1 MYELYDACTVMFFYR
16 WVCIGLTGPLDWHS
30 LHPRNK
36 HIMIDLGTG
45 NNNKMYVLKRT
56 PHTHRLTDKT
66 NLHSNW
72 AMDNKQEVRS
82 ICVSFEF
89 LPPWRAVIDDW
100 HYRNGLSWGFE
111 GPWSCR
117 FAQRCVAVCALQ
129 YFILKTCLQIT
140 RLVIGISLLL
150 IVDLGGTGSITEL
163 SAYLPPDPH
172 SLRNCTYTLMFIW
185 RIWWYFVAS
194 YAKGT

>member
-16 WVCIGLTGPLDWHS
+16 WVVVCIGLTGPPDWHS
-30 LHPRNK
+30 LHLRNK

-89 LPPWRAVIDDW
+89 LPPLKSGYRWLTLSKRSIVGHRRAVV
-100 HYRNGLSWGFE
+100 LSFR
-111 GPWSCR
+111 PK
-117 FAQRCVAVCALQ
+117 VCGCLLCNNS
-129 YFILKTCLQIT
+129 YLKLVS
-140 RLVIGISLLL
+140 RLLDSL
-150 IVDLGGTGSITEL
+150 
-163 SAYLPPDPH
+163 
-172 SLRNCTYTLMFIW
+172 
-185 RIWWYFVAS
+185 
-194 YAKGT
+194 